1 MATVPRSTQKIT
13 HYAFYGDTYG
23 TAQLLNGSGYL
34 FRVEGERTATLVS
47 WKDPELVL
55 LGLCA
60 VADGQHEVDQLVG
73 GPARVACDRA
83 MEVR

>member
-13 HYAFYGDTYG
+13 HYAYYGDSYG

-34 FRVEGERTATLVS
+34 FRAEGERTARLVS
-47 WKDPELVL
+47 YKDVDLTL

-73 GPARVACDRA
+73 GPARIACDRA